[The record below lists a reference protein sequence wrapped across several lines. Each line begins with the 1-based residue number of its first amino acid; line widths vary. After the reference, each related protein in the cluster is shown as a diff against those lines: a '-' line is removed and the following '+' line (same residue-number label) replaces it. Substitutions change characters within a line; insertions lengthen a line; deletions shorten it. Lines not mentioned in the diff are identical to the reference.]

1 MRRYREMS
9 ALNGGLNFYGELPDS
24 YTLVLNYEH
33 PLIKK
38 ILSEKENLTSAKIA
52 ENEKTDAENTKALDA
67 LNEKLKGKKEDEIET
82 LDKDTRRELE
92 EKRSKLQ
99 EERKTIMQEFAK
111 ENQLLKQTA
120 DLALLA
126 NNMLKGKELSDFIA
140 RSYQLIT
147 PQQ

>member
-1 MRRYREMS
+1 M
-9 ALNGGLNFYGELPDS
+9 
-24 YTLVLNYEH
+24 
-33 PLIKK
+33 
-38 ILSEKENLTSAKIA
+38 
-52 ENEKTDAENTKALDA
+52 
-67 LNEKLKGKKEDEIET
+67 
-82 LDKDTRRELE
+82 DKDTRRELE

-126 NNMLKGKELSDFIA
+126 NNRLKGKELSDFIT